1 MKKLAKTFKAGTPFT
16 FTATFKAAFLAPTA
30 GAAAMPNIDAA
41 SLEPAEAVEEDAE
54 VAEPA
59 AATEEA

>member
-16 FTATFKAAFLAPTA
+16 FTATFKATFLEPAA

-41 SLEPAEAVEEDAE
+41 SLEPAQAVEYAE
-54 VAEPA
+54 VVEPA